1 MVKKGMKEVLL
12 CATAFSLTI
21 TLGHL
26 SVFNK
31 ETTIDIDHES
41 FRLMECESLIEM
53 EGNETK
59 AAAECVFGGYYPL
72 GPSTQL

>member
-1 MVKKGMKEVLL
+1 MKEILL

-21 TLGHL
+21 TFGHL
-26 SVFNK
+26 SLFNK
-31 ETTIDIDHES
+31 ETKIDIDHES
-41 FRLMECESLIEM
+41 FRLMECEPLIDL

-72 GPSTQL
+72 EPITEM

>member
-1 MVKKGMKEVLL
+1 MVKIGMKEVLL

-21 TLGHL
+21 TLGHF
-26 SVFNK
+26 SVLNK

-41 FRLMECESLIEM
+41 FRLMECESLIDM

-72 GPSTQL
+72 EPVVEL

>member
-1 MVKKGMKEVLL
+1 MREILL

-26 SVFNK
+26 QVFEGLKPMEINHK
-31 ETTIDIDHES
+31 AFS
-41 FRLMECESLIEM
+41 LMECEPLINI
-53 EGNETK
+53 EGLEVK

-72 GPSTQL
+72 EPSTEL

>member
-1 MVKKGMKEVLL
+1 MKEILL

-26 SVFNK
+26 PL
-31 ETTIDIDHES
+31 IDRQTSTEVDHKAY
-41 FRLMECESLIEM
+41 RLMECEPLIDI
-53 EGNETK
+53 EGLEVK

-72 GPSTQL
+72 GPIAEM